1 MIGMDLSYSLSK
13 REKPAGAAERPVEAL
28 VLAKHK
34 VAPTRSWTTPESMS
48 LVVVLLH
55 YSIQRVNNR

>member
-1 MIGMDLSYSLSK
+1 MIGMDLAYSLSK
-13 REKPAGAAERPVEAL
+13 GEKPAGAAERLVEAL

-34 VAPTRSWTTPESMS
+34 VTPTRSWTTPEPTS

-55 YSIQRVNNR
+55 